1 MTLVTPPRSPA
12 TDDDRELAQRVAELE
27 ALIEEARRRARRRRV
42 RNVTA
47 LLVAAGAAVGG
58 LIGFG
63 GHGGGSA
70 GTAALASGSDAR
82 AQTARLTLPL
92 ASFPLGTGPQA
103 FAFEQRSP
111 NVVYVAIAH
120 ARSGVEV
127 YETTDGGRHW
137 RSTGAHGTGWIS
149 DTISLT
155 ADARRSGTLYAGTDV
170 AVYKTVDGGRSWRPA
185 SKGLFPPHGAK
196 LPYGTPGTTH
206 WNRNN
211 GWVLDVAVDPLDSN
225 VVYSGA
231 DGVRKSVDGGHTW
244 KTVFLPYPTQN
255 RGLVAVPE
263 IAIARGRPES
273 IYALASQD
281 PLGRTVLSKSS
292 DAGSTWHPILSF
304 PKLTP
309 DMWGSALAIDP
320 QHPATVYAGVGRSL
334 ERTVDAG
341 ASWHPI
347 TAGLP
352 TGFITALAVDPQ
364 RPGTIFVAL
373 HTGYGAGAIYE
384 TTDSGRTWNVAERG
398 PQIYSLAID
407 PGRPETI
414 WAGGSAVES
423 RTQSAEPVILRSMD
437 SGRTWAIAR

>member
-1 MTLVTPPRSPA
+1 MTLLTPPRRE
-12 TDDDRELAQRVAELE
+12 TEHDRDLAQRVTELE
-27 ALIEEARRRARRRRV
+27 ALMEEARRRARRRRV
-42 RNVTA
+42 RNGTA
-47 LLVAAGAAVGG
+47 LLLAAAAAAGG

-70 GTAALASGSDAR
+70 GTAALAGGSEAG
-82 AQTARLTLPL
+82 AQTARPTLPL

-103 FAFEQRSP
+103 FAFEHSP
-111 NVVYVAIAH
+111 NVVYVAVAH
-120 ARSGVEV
+120 ARNGVEI
-127 YETTDGGRHW
+127 YETTDSGRHW
-137 RSTGAHGTGWIS
+137 RPTGAHGTGWIS

-155 ADARRSGTLYAGTDV
+155 ADARHPRTLYAGTDV
-170 AVYKTVDGGRSWRPA
+170 AVYKTVDGGRTWRA
-185 SKGLFPPHGAK
+185 ANTGLFPPPGAK
-196 LPYGTPGTTH
+196 LPYGTPGTTR

-211 GWVLDVAVDPLDSN
+211 GWVLDLAVDPLDSS

-244 KTVFLPYPTQN
+244 KTVLLPYPTQN

-263 IAIARGRPES
+263 IAIAPGRPES
-273 IYALASQD
+273 IYALAAHSST
-281 PLGRTVLSKSS
+281 GRAVLSKST

-309 DMWGSALAIDP
+309 EMWGSALAIDP
-320 QHPATVYAGVGRSL
+320 RHPATVYAGAGRTL

-341 ASWHPI
+341 ASWNPI

-352 TGFITALAVDPQ
+352 AGFVTALAADPQ

-407 PGRPETI
+407 PGRPATI

-423 RTQSAEPVILRSMD
+423 RTKATEPVILRSTD
-437 SGRTWAIAR
+437 GGRTWTIAR

>member
-1 MTLVTPPRSPA
+1 MTRVMPPRDPA
-12 TDDDRELAQRVAELE
+12 TDDDRDLAQRVAELE

-47 LLVAAGAAVGG
+47 LVVAAGAVVGG

-70 GTAALASGSDAR
+70 GTAALSSGAQAR
-82 AQTARLTLPL
+82 AQIARLPLPL

-103 FAFEQRSP
+103 FAFEAHSP
-111 NVVYVAIAH
+111 NVVYVAVANG
-120 ARSGVEV
+120 AGGVEV
-127 YETTDGGRHW
+127 YETTDSGRRW
-137 RSTGAHGTGWIS
+137 RPTGAHGTGWIS

-155 ADARRSGTLYAGTDV
+155 ADARHPRTLYAGTDV
-170 AVYKTVDGGRSWRPA
+170 AVYKTVDGGRTWRPA
-185 SKGLFPPHGAK
+185 NKGLFPPPGATS
-196 LPYGTPGTTH
+196 PYGTPGTTN
-206 WNRNN
+206 WNRGN
-211 GWVLDVAVDPLDSN
+211 GWVLDIAVDPLDSS

-231 DGVRKSVDGGHTW
+231 DSIRKSIDGGHTW

-263 IAIARGRPES
+263 IAIAPGRPES
-273 IYALASQD
+273 IYALAFQY
-281 PLGRTVLSKSS
+281 PLGRTVLSKST
-292 DAGSTWHPILSF
+292 DAGSTWHPVLSF

-309 DMWGSALAIDP
+309 GMWGSALAIDP
-320 QHPATVYAGVGRSL
+320 QHPATVYAGVGRTL

-352 TGFITALAVDPQ
+352 AGFITALAVDPQ

-398 PQIYSLAID
+398 PQIYSLAVD
-407 PGRPETI
+407 PGRPATI
-414 WAGGSAVES
+414 WAGGSAVKS
-423 RTQSAEPVILRSMD
+423 RTRATGPVILRSLD
-437 SGRTWAIAR
+437 GGRSWAIAH